1 MAATDKE
8 PAIQALIQS
17 LTERYGAEAF
27 PVEDWRLDTPGAIG
41 FTNAKERRIYVSV
54 VTLGQRRDDYS
65 VMVEVYR
72 QGDSDFPFDIAV
84 DQRGLR
90 LPEVLDIFARFLD
103 VGAFTSSSSSDQH
116 KFSS

>member
-8 PAIQALIQS
+8 PAIQALIQA
-17 LTERYGAEAF
+17 LTDRYGAEVF

-41 FTNAKERRIYVSV
+41 FTNAKERLIYISV
-54 VTLGQRRDDYS
+54 VTLGQRRDHYS

-72 QGDSDFPFDIAV
+72 HGDSDFPFDIAV
-84 DQRGLR
+84 DQRGLQ

-103 VGAFTSSSSSDQH
+103 PRAFTSSSSSYQP